1 MLPMVAGTLVKA
13 STSWPATK
21 LPLIATVALASVV
34 LSRSATTMAPLIA
47 AAAPFS
53 V

>member
-13 STSWPATK
+13 STSWPETK
-21 LPLIATVALASVV
+21 PPVIATVALASVV
-34 LSRSATTMAPLIA
+34 LSTSATVIAPLTA
-47 AAAPFS
+47 VPAPFS